1 MGLFLDR
8 SNESA
13 THYRYCNNDCE
24 GQVSSIQG
32 PLYASV

>member
-1 MGLFLDR
+1 MGLFLVR

-24 GQVSSIQG
+24 GQVK